1 MNSERNDHYK
11 GIKLINSQN
20 LNLLMRI
27 NHVNYEL
34 LLVVYCYIFVRSL
47 CTGQRLKTRVTV
59 VAIEYSFYIENQ

>member
-1 MNSERNDHYK
+1 
-11 GIKLINSQN
+11 
-20 LNLLMRI
+20 MRI
-27 NHVNYEL
+27 NYEL